1 MGEEKVEWRK
11 APAVRKNQI
20 NGIQHL
26 LSGNISLGR
35 RKERVSHLRTGEEM
49 QSTDK
54 ILGRGW
60 PWGGEWRFSAS
71 IPEPR
76 AVRGCCCRC
85 WHSATRPPFIG
96 STRSSLGLC
105 LCFTKSIMQMHK
117 NKGEAWPCLFEMT
130 MRLSLPFMSTKVYLL
145 PLFWVFF
152 GFFFNSNGFQS
163 AFHTYRKDN
172 FLIDELSVLI
182 DEISIV
188 NIVEIPFMSNKKRR
202 AHL

>member
-1 MGEEKVEWRK
+1 
-11 APAVRKNQI
+11 
-20 NGIQHL
+20 
-26 LSGNISLGR
+26 
-35 RKERVSHLRTGEEM
+35 
-49 QSTDK
+49 
-54 ILGRGW
+54 
-60 PWGGEWRFSAS
+60 
-71 IPEPR
+71 
-76 AVRGCCCRC
+76 
-85 WHSATRPPFIG
+85 
-96 STRSSLGLC
+96 
-105 LCFTKSIMQMHK
+105 
-117 NKGEAWPCLFEMT
+117 
-130 MRLSLPFMSTKVYLL
+130 MSTKVYLL